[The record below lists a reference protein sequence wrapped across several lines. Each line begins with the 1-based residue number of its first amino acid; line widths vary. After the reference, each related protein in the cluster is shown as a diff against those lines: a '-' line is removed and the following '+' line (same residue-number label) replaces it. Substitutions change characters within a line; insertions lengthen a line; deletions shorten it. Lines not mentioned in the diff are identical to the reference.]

1 MDSIETKGLS
11 FGTDMVGM
19 PPPPPPPQHLFGS
32 DSEEDGSR
40 SGQSLGLSSDP
51 SPNNTVG
58 DPDPISLSED
68 LKLYL
73 GQMIHMAQ
81 PFDLHV
87 TLSDPKPRD
96 KLLSK
101 LYLDQGQGD
110 FPKEVILS
118 TLRLKVLPSAVL
130 QNNHTES
137 LNLDRNKLKHLN
149 GISKLCNLKTLILSK
164 NEIADFPE
172 EIRNLVHL
180 EKLQLNQNQIRIIPE
195 GVFSCFPKLK
205 HLRLN
210 NNRLD
215 GLPKDLVACSHT
227 LQYLNLSN
235 NLFLA
240 IPLVVLELKRLQEFY
255 VQNNLVRQ
263 LPVELFKELS
273 LQMFK
278 VNGNPLREPPYE
290 VCAGGIKQII
300 SYFNQLQ
307 RCQAEEDRR
316 VKTMF
321 LGSSLAGKSTIC
333 RSLKESQ
340 VVCIPEEERTVGIE
354 ISEFHIQ
361 DFTFLFWDFAGQLE
375 YYMTHHVFITP
386 QALVILVI
394 NFQQYQLSN
403 DSFKELVGFWINNL
417 FMRVPNSVV
426 LPVGTHIDSCCEREV
441 EEKKQDI
448 MCKIQGMLEERRTTL
463 AHFIANVESN
473 EESEFYVDQWNRL
486 KEMENCSL
494 TILDLVP
501 VNCMDY
507 KDIKTLE
514 GTILDHVKNEE
525 IFPNIV
531 QVLPL
536 VYKQVE
542 AAIVEIVERKEDVAE
557 HGMMDRGLLYSE
569 LSCQDNLT
577 FLDEE
582 LLQDILRYLHRIGL
596 IVWYEEVKQLENTVF
611 LHPTILITIFKTL
624 VRYGLVQQLESID
637 VDILIGECA
646 TIRDRANWVWTFK
659 DKAMLGQKAVRALL
673 KHQLYLDGMRDV
685 FEEMVGSR
693 SHKGKLFSLLEHFEI
708 CLEVRNT
715 KGLDPRA
722 KVFVPGKAW
731 KTLQSHEEAH
741 YLFPTY
747 LNQSAEVSSRWGDDH
762 SDDLQIRV
770 YFSPEIPEGFF
781 QRLTVK
787 ACCFFS
793 THWVAKAMCLFISSA
808 KPLLI
813 KAHNQKGYSYI
824 ELRCR
829 KPVERAGFQ
838 LSWDFIMT
846 IISINHKLLE
856 EWPGLH
862 LCIKAPCR
870 TVLCPA
876 EFVWPDVD
884 DRNTVYVS

>member
-1 MDSIETKGLS
+1 
-11 FGTDMVGM
+11 M
-19 PPPPPPPQHLFGS
+19 PIC
-32 DSEEDGSR
+32 
-40 SGQSLGLSSDP
+40 
-51 SPNNTVG
+51 SP
-58 DPDPISLSED
+58 
-68 LKLYL
+68 
-73 GQMIHMAQ
+73 
-81 PFDLHV
+81 
-87 TLSDPKPRD
+87 
-96 KLLSK
+96 
-101 LYLDQGQGD
+101 DQGHD
-110 FPKEVILS
+110 SFAKEVTLS
-118 TLRLKVLPSAVL
+118 TLRLKVLPSTVL
-130 QNNHTES
+130 QNNCIES

-164 NEIADFPE
+164 NEITDFPE
-172 EIRNLVHL
+172 EIKNLVHL
-180 EKLQLNQNQIRIIPE
+180 EKLELNQNQIRVIPE

-215 GLPKDLVACSHT
+215 ALPKDLTVCSNT
-227 LQYLNLSN
+227 LQYLNLSS
-235 NLFLA
+235 NLFPA
-240 IPLVVLELKRLQEFY
+240 IPLVVLELKRLEEFY
-255 VQNNLVRQ
+255 VQNNMVRQ
-263 LPVELFKELS
+263 LPVALFKDLP
-273 LQMFK
+273 LKMFK
-278 VNGNPLREPPYE
+278 VYGNPLREPPYE

-307 RCQAEEDRR
+307 NCQAEEDRR

-321 LGSSLAGKSTIC
+321 LGTSLAGKSTIC
-333 RSLKESQ
+333 KSLKESQ
-340 VVCIPEEERTVGIE
+340 VVCISEEERTVGIE
-354 ISEFHIQ
+354 ISEFRIQ

-403 DSFKELVGFWINNL
+403 ETFKELVGFWINNL

-448 MCKIQGMLEERRTTL
+448 MCKIQAMLEERKTTL
-463 AHFIANVESN
+463 AHFIANLESN
-473 EESEFYVDQWNRL
+473 EESEIYVDQWNRL

-507 KDIKTLE
+507 NDIKTLE
-514 GTILDHVKNEE
+514 DTILEHVKNEE
-525 IFPNIV
+525 IFPNII
-531 QVLPL
+531 QVLPP

-542 AAIVEIVERKEDVAE
+542 AAIVDIVERSEAVAK

-569 LSCQDNLT
+569 LYCQYHLT
-577 FLDEE
+577 SLDEE

-596 IVWYEEVKQLENTVF
+596 IVWYEEIKHLENTVF
-611 LHPTILITIFKTL
+611 LRPTILITVFKSL

-646 TIRDRANWVWTFK
+646 TIRDQANWVWTFK
-659 DKAMLGQKAVRALL
+659 AKAMLCQKAMRALL
-673 KHQLYLDGMRDV
+673 KHQLYLDGMKDV

-715 KGLDPRA
+715 KGLNPRA
-722 KVFVPGKAW
+722 KVFLPGKPW
-731 KTLQSHEEAH
+731 KPLQNHEEAC

-747 LNQSAEVSSRWGDDH
+747 LNQSAEVFSR
-762 SDDLQIRV
+762 LM
-770 YFSPEIPEGFF
+770 
-781 QRLTVK
+781 VK

-793 THWVAKAMCLFISSA
+793 TQWVAKTTCLLISSG

-813 KAHNQKGYSYI
+813 KAHSQKGYSYI

-829 KPVERAGFQ
+829 KPADRAGFL

-870 TVLCPA
+870 TAGCPA
-876 EFVWPDVD
+876 EFVWPDMD
-884 DRNTVYVS
+884 DKNTVTKEEIKTCGICAHRYKIELLLPKVPGEPDIFQPAAHYNITSYGTTTIGSSTVHVERQNFQDN